1 MIVKRKCKI
10 LLPLLVYAV
19 IYMICFYLLERVE
32 ATSYYVPEI
41 GLDYWIPFVPAFII
55 PYFLWFLWIPF
66 ACIYALFKD
75 ENAYRKMSRMLMIG
89 MTIFIIVSALFPTKL
104 HLRPSAVPDDS
115 FFAPLVKSLYKTDT
129 PTNVFPSIHVYN
141 TLVLL
146 YVIFQGSCNLFRNK
160 IFRAFT
166 ALLSLSICLSTC
178 FLKQH
183 SVLDVIA
190 AIVMLVSVAL
200 VYEAVARKWVE
211 AREGVGQNSFPN
223 QE

>member
-41 GLDYWIPFVPAFII
+41 GLDYRIPFVPAFII
-55 PYFLWFLWIPF
+55 PYFMWFLWIPF
-66 ACIYALFKD
+66 ICIYALFAD
-75 ENAYRKMSRMLMIG
+75 ESSYRKMSRML
-89 MTIFIIVSALFPTKL
+89 IIVSALFPTKL
-104 HLRPSAVPDDS
+104 HLRPSSVPEDS
-115 FFAPLVKSLYKTDT
+115 LFAPLVKSLYKTDT

-146 YVIFQGSCNLFRNK
+146 YGIFLGDCKLFKNK
-160 IFRAFT
+160 LFRAFT

-190 AIVMLVSVAL
+190 AIVMLVFVAL
-200 VYEAVARKWVE
+200 AYEAVARKWSN
-211 AREGVGQNSFPN
+211 ARESVGQNSFPN